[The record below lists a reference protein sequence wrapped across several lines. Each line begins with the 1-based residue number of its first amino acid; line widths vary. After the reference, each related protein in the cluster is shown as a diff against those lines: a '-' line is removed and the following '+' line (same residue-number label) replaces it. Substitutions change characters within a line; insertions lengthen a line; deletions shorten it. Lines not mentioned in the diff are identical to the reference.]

1 MRYTFTALML
11 AGVLAASGVAIAQT
25 AKPASSATAKPA
37 AAKPAAAATHSVQGV
52 VKSVDT
58 SSLVITRSGKKGGE
72 MSFRLDPSTQRDGSI
87 AVGSPVSIRYRMDG
101 SSMVATAV
109 NAEAPKA
116 PKTAKK

>member
-1 MRYTFTALML
+1 MRITVTALML
-11 AGVLAASGVAIAQT
+11 AGGLVASGVAFAQP
-25 AKPASSATAKPA
+25 AKPASSAAATPA
-37 AAKPAAAATHSVQGV
+37 AAKPAAATHSVQGV

-72 MSFRLDPSTQRDGSI
+72 MSFKLDPSTQRDGSI

-101 SSMVATAV
+101 SSMVATAMK
-109 NAEAPKA
+109 AEAPKA